1 MPKKNIHSMP
11 WYSERAGFFGR
22 QYLVEYADFI
32 SIDRTNREVDF
43 LIKILRL
50 KKGAKILDLA
60 CGHGR
65 HTIELARRGFKMTG
79 QDINS
84 LFLKKAKQSA
94 QRIGLKINWIKSDMR
109 RITFENEFDVVV
121 NLFTAFGYLESD
133 DEDQTVIS
141 QIARALRPGGKFAID
156 FINRDRIM
164 RTYREKDWTEL
175 PNHSILL
182 SERGFNMITGR
193 NEERRMIISKNGKR
207 KIFNPGIR
215 MYTLS
220 ELITMCRNAG
230 LKFIEV
236 YGDYDGSSINL
247 DSKRCILIVKK

>member
-1 MPKKNIHSMP
+1 MP
-11 WYSERAGFFGR
+11 WYLEKAGFFGR
-22 QYLVEYADFI
+22 QYLVEYSDLI
-32 SIDRTNREVDF
+32 SITKTKHEIDF
-43 LIKILRL
+43 LVKILRL

-109 RITFENEFDVVV
+109 RIPFENEFDVIM
-121 NLFTAFGYLESD
+121 NLFTAFGYLEND

-141 QIARALRPGGKFAID
+141 QIARALRPGGKFVID
-156 FINRDRIM
+156 FINRDRII

-175 PNHSILL
+175 PSYSILL
-182 SERGFNMITGR
+182 SKRKFNMITGR
-193 NEERRMIISKNGKR
+193 NEERRIIISKTGER
-207 KIFNPGIR
+207 KIFNPSIR

-247 DSKRCILIVKK
+247 DSKRCILVVKK